1 MKYMQPCHQEKKEI
15 QLSVSWLVFPGSERN
30 QSSGVSSPFSSPL
43 PCPFPL
49 TTYISV
55 RDGQV
60 DGPQSALLGGGM
72 ESVVG
77 GKS

>member
-1 MKYMQPCHQEKKEI
+1 MKYMQPCHQDKREI
-15 QLSVSWLVFPGSERN
+15 QLPVGCLEFLGNGRN
-30 QSSGVSSPFSSPL
+30 QSSGLSSPFSSPL
-43 PCPFPL
+43 PCPSPL
-49 TTYISV
+49 TTYISI

>member
-15 QLSVSWLVFPGSERN
+15 QLSVSWLVFPGSGRN
-30 QSSGVSSPFSSPL
+30 QSSGVSSCFSFPL

-60 DGPQSALLGGGM
+60 DGPQSALLGGGT
-72 ESVVG
+72 EGVVG